1 MSTIIQTNQL
11 SKSYGRSRGIIDVT
25 FDIQEGEVFGFLGDG
40 VALYPTPNT
49 FPLSPAGAATPYR
62 ASRVGSTS

>member
-25 FDIQEGEVFGFLGDG
+25 FMMWRS
-40 VALYPTPNT
+40 P
-49 FPLSPAGAATPYR
+49 SPAR
-62 ASRVGSTS
+62 LL